1 MSAQEPALDTCGC
14 CEGIEALTPQSE
26 ENRPGLTSL
35 AYRSGDHAA
44 FKQTMLAALSGP
56 GGPQQLTA
64 RGDDD
69 PSVALLDAAAT
80 MLDVLT
86 FYQERIA
93 NEGYLRTATERLSVL
108 ELAREIGYELGPGV
122 AAGTLL
128 AFELETAPGAPL
140 EADIHT
146 GMRVQSLPGQNEKP
160 QTYETVE
167 AVEARAEWN
176 RLRPRTSRPQVP
188 AFGETTLYVQGATT
202 NLKPGDAVLLVGD
215 ERIADPGNENWDLR
229 RVAAVRAVTPA
240 AGAAYTVVI
249 VDRGLGTADPFTLPA
264 ATNPR
269 LYALRQRA
277 ALFGH
282 NAPDWRSMPAEI
294 KRSYLGLGERDPI
307 PATQTE
313 WPGFTIADIS
323 GPESAGLGQV
333 HLDAVYSSVTAGGWA
348 VLFTPDYAELYRIEQ
363 AVEDGRTNFTL
374 SSKMTALT
382 LRGEQLQARFNSR
395 LRDTAVFAQSEE
407 LLLAA
412 EPVTE
417 PLEGDVITLDKLYV
431 GLEVGRTLVV
441 SGKCVRLSSSSS
453 LVLTAADGIQTTTL
467 PAGESARLLA
477 APVPLDASTLSAGE
491 LFTWQL
497 EDKHGFVG
505 TVQAAAAVFT
515 VEPALADDPL
525 ESEAAQIKAVTPQSD
540 PTEIVLEKALAGRY
554 DVTTAVLY
562 ANVARA
568 THGETRREVLG
579 GGNAA
584 TPFQRFTLKQK
595 PLTYV
600 SAATA
605 SGSTTTLEVRVDD
618 VLWHETP
625 SLYGRG
631 PRDRVYITRRADDGT
646 VTVQFGDG
654 RTGARL
660 PTGVENVRAV
670 YRSGTGVEGLVKA
683 GQLSLLMT
691 RPLGVQKAHNP
702 LAPTGAADPESLD
715 RARENAPF
723 TVLTLGRIVSQQ
735 DFEDFARSFGGIGK
749 AQATLLW
756 DGEKRTVHVTV
767 AAVAPAVGTADYRV
781 DAESDL
787 YTNLLLAM
795 DAARDDQQPMEVAS
809 YEPLLFRLT
818 AHLRLNP
825 DYLAESVLPA
835 ARAALLDAF
844 AFERRSFG
852 QPAHKSEVMARL
864 QAVAGVEAVFLD
876 QLYLR
881 GAAEGLADVL
891 PARRAVRQG
900 SITLPAQLL
909 LIDPAGIDLRE
920 VAL

>member
-14 CEGIEALTPQSE
+14 CEGIEELPPRSE
-26 ENRPGLTSL
+26 ENRPGLTAL
-35 AYRSGDHAA
+35 AYRIGDHAA
-44 FKQTMLAALSGP
+44 FKQTMLAALSKRGDEESSRA
-56 GGPQQLTA
+56 QRLTA

-93 NEGYLRTATERLSVL
+93 NEGYLHTAAERLSVL
-108 ELAREIGYELGPGV
+108 ELARAIGYELGPGV
-122 AAGTLL
+122 AAGALL

-140 EADIHT
+140 EASIPAGT
-146 GMRVQSLPGQNEKP
+146 RVQSLPGQNEKP
-160 QTYETVE
+160 QSYETVQ
-167 AVEARAEWN
+167 AIEARAEWN
-176 RLRPRTSRPQVP
+176 RLRPRTTRPQVP
-188 AFGETTLYVQGATT
+188 AIGETVLYVQGATT
-202 NLKPGDAVLLVGD
+202 NLKAGDAVVLVGD

-229 RVAAVRAVTPA
+229 RVATVRAVTPA
-240 AGAAYTVVI
+240 GGAPYTVVTL
-249 VDRGLGTADPFTLPA
+249 DRGLGAEVPITPPA
-264 ATNPR
+264 AQNPR

-282 NAPDWRSMPAEI
+282 NAPDWRSMPEEI
-294 KRSYLGLGERDPI
+294 KRSYYGEPEPDPL
-307 PATQTE
+307 PNE
-313 WPGFTIADIS
+313 WPGFTIAEIS
-323 GPESAGLGQV
+323 GPPIDDDVHTV
-333 HLDAVYSSVTAGGWA
+333 HLDTIYSSVTAGGWA
-348 VLFTPDYAELYRIEQ
+348 ALSTPDYQELYHIEE
-363 AVEDGRTNFTL
+363 AVEDGRANFTL
-374 SSKMTALT
+374 SSKMTALA
-382 LRGEQLQARFNSR
+382 LRGEQLLARFNDR
-395 LRDTAVFAQSEE
+395 LRDTTVFVQSED
-407 LLLAA
+407 LPLAE

-417 PLEGDVITLDKLYV
+417 PLQGDVITLDKLYL
-431 GLEVGRTLVV
+431 GLEVGRTLII
-441 SGKCVRLSSSSS
+441 SGKCIRLAPGSN

-477 APVPLDASTLSAGE
+477 APVLTPSG

-497 EDKHGFVG
+497 EDKHGFIG
-505 TVQAAAAVFT
+505 AANASAELFT
-515 VEPALADDPL
+515 VEPALAGDPL
-525 ESEAAQIKAVTPQSD
+525 ESEAVQIKAITPQSD
-540 PTEIVLEKALAGRY
+540 PTEITLEKALARRY
-554 DVTTAVLY
+554 DVTTVVIF

-579 GGNAA
+579 GGSAA

-605 SGSTTTLEVRVDD
+605 SGAATTLEVRVDD
-618 VLWHETP
+618 VLWQETP
-625 SLYGRG
+625 SLYGHG

-670 YRSGTGVEGLVKA
+670 YRSGIGVEGLVKA

-715 RARENAPF
+715 QARENAPF
-723 TVLTLGRIVSQQ
+723 TVLTLDRIVSRQ
-735 DFEDFARSFGGIGK
+735 DFEDFARSFAGIGK
-749 AQATLLW
+749 AQAALLW

-781 DAESDL
+781 DTQSDL
-787 YTNLLLAM
+787 YMNLVAAM
-795 DAARDDQQPMEVAS
+795 NAARDEQQPMEVAS
-809 YEPLLFRLT
+809 YEPLLFRVE
-818 AHLRLNP
+818 ARLQLDP
-825 DYLAESVLPA
+825 AYLAEHVLPA
-835 ARAALLDAF
+835 ATAALLDAF
-844 AFERRSFG
+844 TFERRAFG
-852 QPAHKSEVMARL
+852 QPVHKSEVLARL

-876 QLYLR
+876 KLYLR

-891 PARRAVRQG
+891 AVRRAVRQG
-900 SITLPAQLL
+900 NITLPAQLL
-909 LIDPAGIDLRE
+909 LIDPDGIDLDE
-920 VAL
+920 VTL